1 MFDKQ
6 ADAFLRALEAN
17 LEMAK
22 TCLNYMSRDI
32 FDIEI
37 EPDQIAQNIRSGSYR
52 LYWFAATQWTELVR
66 RCARHLCGQ
75 PAPETL
81 IRALNCFVDNCENSN
96 YETIENVGFVQ
107 NKDFEVFVNYP
118 GIYSLLHEEIHFQHM
133 DVGDWKLEGQGTHD
147 QLCFSKSGIISC

>member
-32 FDIEI
+32 FDIEL
-37 EPDQIAQNIRSGSYR
+37 ELGQIAQNIRSGSYR
-52 LYWFAATQWTELVR
+52 LYWFAATQWMELVR
-66 RCARHLCGQ
+66 RFARLLGGQ

-81 IRALNCFVDNCENSN
+81 IRALNYFVDNCENSN
-96 YETIENVGFVQ
+96 HKAAEDVDFGQSKE
-107 NKDFEVFVNYP
+107 FEVFVNDP
-118 GIYSLLHEEIHFQHM
+118 GIYKLLHQEVHFQHM
-133 DVGDWKLEGQGTHD
+133 DVGDWKLEGQGTLD
-147 QLCFSKSGIISC
+147 